1 MFYGVNF
8 MAIDK
13 LVFWETKTSPFMRSP
28 PVGTEPAK
36 IPFLFLFSQLTSAL
50 LLRLNNTEKKEI
62 PSFFPTSVKRLS
74 HLNSA
79 K

>member
-13 LVFWETKTSPFMRSP
+13 LVFWETKTSPFMRSGQ
-28 PVGTEPAK
+28 VGTEPAK
-36 IPFLFLFSQLTSAL
+36 IPFPFLPSLLTSTL
-50 LLRLNNTEKKEI
+50 LLRLNNTENEEI
-62 PSFFPTSVKRLS
+62 PSFFPASAGRLS
-74 HLNSA
+74 DLNSA